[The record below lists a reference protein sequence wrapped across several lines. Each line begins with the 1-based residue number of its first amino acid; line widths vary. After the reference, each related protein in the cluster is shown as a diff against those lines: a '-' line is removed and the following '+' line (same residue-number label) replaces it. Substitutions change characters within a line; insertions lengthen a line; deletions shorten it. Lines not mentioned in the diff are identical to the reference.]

1 MVKEEITQKEAICL
15 LINFIMGSTLIMG
28 IGTNAKNDAWLA
40 GIFGLLISIPV
51 IVIYARIIQLFP
63 GKNLY
68 DIIYLLFG
76 KYLGALAL
84 ILYVWYAFHLG
95 ALVVRNFGEFLNSVT
110 MPETPMF
117 ITMLSLIL
125 ICIYGV
131 RLGVEVL
138 SRTSAYLLPIMIFI
152 IIVVQLLGITQIRFE
167 NIQPV
172 LYYGLVPV
180 IKVGFSAFAFP
191 FAETVIF
198 LGVLGNLQPKKSSY
212 KVYFSGLLVAGS
224 IIIILVLRNIF
235 VLGCQLPNFYFPS
248 HVAVSRIQIGDFLQ
262 RIEVT
267 VAFIF
272 VVGVFIKTSL
282 CLLFTCK
289 GIAKL
294 FHLNDYRSIV
304 MQTGLLMVCLAY
316 ILYDDIMDMHFW
328 AFNVYKYYAFP
339 FQVILPM
346 LIFITAEFKIKKEQ
360 KKKVK

>member
-15 LINFIMGSTLIMG
+15 LVNFIMGSTLIMG
-28 IGTNAKNDAWLA
+28 IGTDAKNDAWLA
-40 GIFGLLISIPV
+40 GILGLVMAIP
-51 IVIYARIIQLFP
+51 IVLIYARIIHLFP

-68 DIIYLLFG
+68 DITYLLFG
-76 KYLGALAL
+76 KYLGTFVL
-84 ILYVWYAFHLG
+84 ILYVWYSFHLG

-110 MPETPMF
+110 MPETPM
-117 ITMLSLIL
+117 IILMLSLVL

-131 RLGVEVL
+131 RVGIEVM
-138 SRTSAYLLPIMIFI
+138 SRTSAFLLPSMIFI

-172 LYYGLVPV
+172 LYYGLSPV
-180 IKVGFSAFAFP
+180 LEVGFSAFSFP

-198 LGVLGNLQPKKSSY
+198 LGILGDLQSKKSPY
-212 KVYFSGLLVAGS
+212 KVYFTGLLVAGS
-224 IIIILVLRNIF
+224 IIIILILRNIL
-235 VLGCQLPNFYFPS
+235 VLGNQISNFYFPS

-282 CLLFTCK
+282 CLLFACK
-289 GIAKL
+289 GIARL

-328 AFNVYKYYAFP
+328 ALKIYKYYAFP
-339 FQVILPM
+339 FQVILPVI
-346 LIFITAEFKIKKEQ
+346 IFITAEFKKRKFQNKKL
-360 KKKVK
+360 